1 MLVVNG
7 YTIAPMAD
15 LRGADLSEADL
26 RGADLRGADLSE
38 AALRGVD
45 LSEAALR
52 GANLRWA
59 NLRGATLRWAN
70 LRGANLSEADLRW
83 ANLRGVDLR
92 GADLSEAALRGV
104 DLSEAALREADLRGA
119 NLSEADLRGANLS
132 EADLRGANL
141 SEADLRGVKGCPPI
155 PWTII
160 AGQGDLI
167 VYKKLEEGVATL
179 KIPAA
184 AKRSNATTRKCRAEF
199 AIVIQLPEGCSVG
212 HSQHDPTFTYMVGE
226 TVRPSQPFNDDRW
239 NECAP
244 GIHFFITR
252 EEAENY

>member
-15 LRGADLSEADL
+15 LRGADL
-26 RGADLRGADLSE
+26 
-38 AALRGVD
+38 
-45 LSEAALR
+45 
-52 GANLRWA
+52 
-59 NLRGATLRWAN
+59 
-70 LRGANLSEADLRW
+70 
-83 ANLRGVDLR
+83 
-92 GADLSEAALRGV
+92 
-104 DLSEAALREADLRGA
+104 RGA
-119 NLSEADLRGANLS
+119 NLSEADLRGVDLRWANLRWANLRGADLRWANLRWANLS
-132 EADLRGANL
+132 EADLRGVDL
-141 SEADLRGVKGCPPI
+141 READLRGAALRGVKGCPPI